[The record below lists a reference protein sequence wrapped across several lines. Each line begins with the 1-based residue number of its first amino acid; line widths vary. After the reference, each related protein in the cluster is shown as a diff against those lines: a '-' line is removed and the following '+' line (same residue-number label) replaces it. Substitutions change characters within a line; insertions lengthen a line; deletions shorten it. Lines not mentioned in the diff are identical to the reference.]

1 MVKFQEEAKYSRS
14 LSIRLSGVDFV
25 RFTEAFG
32 ATGFRVNDSSDLEAV
47 MRAAWAVDDVSI
59 VDFQI
64 DYSNSIALMINA
76 IPNDFR

>member
-47 MRAAWAVDDVSI
+47 MRAA
-59 VDFQI
+59 
-64 DYSNSIALMINA
+64 
-76 IPNDFR
+76 